1 MVAHLWRDP
10 SPTATIEAPM
20 EPMQP
25 EILVETAIATMCT
38 TSIVQNETMR
48 VTYMDTVT
56 NSVGRV
62 ALSSSCMVTCSPG
75 LTIED
80 VTNLS

>member
-1 MVAHLWRDP
+1 M
-10 SPTATIEAPM
+10 ATIEAPI

-25 EILVETAIATMCT
+25 EILVEPAIATMCT
-38 TSIVQNETMR
+38 SCIIKDEAMG
-48 VTYMDTVT
+48 VTYMDMVT
-56 NSVGRV
+56 TSMGMV
-62 ALSSSCMVTCSPG
+62 ALSSSHVATCSPG